1 MVDLKYIGHSA
12 FEFKTGDKSIIVDPF
27 VSNNDKYDYK
37 KSNIVDIFVTHG
49 HSDHLGEAI
58 EISKNKKAP
67 ITAIAEVA
75 GYCSKQKCKT
85 RPVNLGSWLNYDW
98 GRAIFLPAYHSS
110 TLPDGTYG
118 GVAASI
124 IFDIEGVR
132 IFHAGDTCLHSE
144 MKTYKELYRPNIA
157 LLPIGGTYTMDVEHA
172 VVAADWLGAKTVI
185 PMHYNT
191 FPEIQADLQRFA
203 QLMQVNNTNCAI
215 LNPEQIN
222 QDAAEPAVKKE
233 PAAAAK

>member
-12 FEFKTGDKSIIVDPF
+12 FEFKTGDKSILVDPF
-27 VSNNDKYDYK
+27 VSHNPKYDYK

-58 EISKNKKAP
+58 DIAKAKKAQ
-67 ITAIAEVA
+67 ITAVAEVA
-75 GYCSKQKCKT
+75 NYCANNKCKT

-110 TLPDGTYG
+110 TLPDGSYG

-124 IFDIEGVR
+124 LFDIEGVR
-132 IFHAGDTCLHSE
+132 IFHAGDTCLTADF
-144 MKTYKELYRPNIA
+144 KTYKEIYRPNIA

-172 VVAADWLGAKTVI
+172 VVAAEWLGAKTVI

-191 FPEIQADLQRFA
+191 FPEVQADLNRFA
-203 QLMQVNNTNCAI
+203 QLMQINNTNCAI
-215 LNPEQIN
+215 LNPEQID
-222 QDAAEPAVKKE
+222 QEPQKK
-233 PAAAAK
+233 

>member
-12 FEFKTGDKSIIVDPF
+12 FEFKVGDKSILVDPF
-27 VSNNDKYDYK
+27 VSQNPKYDYK

-58 EISKNKKAP
+58 DIAKAKKAQ

-75 GYCSKQKCKT
+75 TYCANIKCKT
-85 RPVNLGSWLNYDW
+85 RPVGLGSWLNYDW

-110 TLPDGTYG
+110 TLPDGSYG

-124 IFDIEGVR
+124 LFDIEGVR
-132 IFHAGDTCLHSE
+132 IFHAGDTCLTADF
-144 MKTYKELYRPNIA
+144 KTYKEIYRPNIA

-191 FPEIQADLQRFA
+191 FPEVQADLNRFV
-203 QLMQVNNTNCAI
+203 QLMQINNTNCAV
-215 LNPEQIN
+215 LNPEQID
-222 QDAAEPAVKKE
+222 QEPAKK
-233 PAAAAK
+233 